1 MNGSENFYAGAIFFV
16 TVSLGAFLKLDG
28 STGWAVGVMCALVA
42 AVLLRRGLMKAAQ
55 AVEEDHQRV
64 EVQFQQ
70 LRNKIAET
78 SAPTVTAMNSL
89 NDAAQ
94 LVQENMQ
101 LLATRLN
108 GLDNLTRLAES
119 SEAIRSTVAVLDE
132 NSSALNAEL
141 EKFFVAMQEHES
153 FDAATEELRKISAI
167 EETNRA
173 NLRTVLELLQ
183 IVGHGLQSH
192 AYDTDLSKLLAS
204 VDGLN
209 EKLAELV
216 KLNATLAK
224 DNAPALDE
232 EDLDLLKHIAAKITA
247 K

>member
-28 STGWAVGVMCALVA
+28 STGWAVGVTCALVA
-42 AVLLRRGLMKAAQ
+42 AICLRRGLMKAAQ

-94 LVQENMQ
+94 LVQE
-101 LLATRLN
+101 
-108 GLDNLTRLAES
+108 S
-119 SEAIRSTVAVLDE
+119 SEAIRSTVAMLDE

-209 EKLAELV
+209 EKLSELV

-232 EDLDLLKHIAAKITA
+232 EDLDLLKRIAAKITA

>member
-1 MNGSENFYAGAIFFV
+1 MNGSENSYAGAIFFV
-16 TVSLGAFLKLDG
+16 TVSLGAFLKLDD
-28 STGWAVGVMCALVA
+28 STGWAVGMICALAA
-42 AVLLRRGLMKAAQ
+42 AVLLRRGLIKAAQ
-55 AVEEDHQRV
+55 AAEEDHQRM

-70 LRNKIAET
+70 LRNKIGET
-78 SAPTVTAMNSL
+78 SAPTVTAMNTF

-119 SEAIRSTVAVLDE
+119 SEAIRSTVAMLDE
-132 NSSALNAEL
+132 NSSALNAEM
-141 EKFFVAMQEHES
+141 EKFFVAIQEHES

-167 EETNRA
+167 EEANRA
-173 NLRTVLELLQ
+173 NLQTVMELLQ
-183 IVGHGLQSH
+183 IVGHGLESSAH
-192 AYDTDLSKLLAS
+192 VEELNKLLTS

-209 EKLAELV
+209 EKLTELV
-216 KLNATLAK
+216 KINAALAK
-224 DNAPALDE
+224 ENAPALDE
-232 EDLDLLKHIAAKITA
+232 EDLDLLKRIAAKITA